1 MDEKIVILKDESGAV
16 PEDGFRKEGRSKEQ
30 TFAFDVAFD
39 EDVGQKY
46 VFSKS
51 AKFLI
56 DGVMGGYNAT
66 VFAYGSTGAGKTH
79 TMLGTPS
86 DPGIMGQSIQE
97 LFDMIE
103 KYSDTR
109 DYKLKISYVEV
120 YNEVIK
126 DLLSGKSTALELR
139 EDAVK
144 GI

>member
-1 MDEKIVILKDESGAV
+1 
-16 PEDGFRKEGRSKEQ
+16 
-30 TFAFDVAFD
+30 
-39 EDVGQKY
+39 
-46 VFSKS
+46 
-51 AKFLI
+51 
-56 DGVMGGYNAT
+56 
-66 VFAYGSTGAGKTH
+66 
-79 TMLGTPS
+79 
-86 DPGIMGQSIQE
+86 
-97 LFDMIE
+97 MIE